1 MISLE
6 FITLKKSSLMER
18 IKYEHPSLDLED
30 RKEAMVLMAILI
42 IDR

>member
-1 MISLE
+1 
-6 FITLKKSSLMER
+6 MER